1 MVTVA
6 TAILSYN
13 STPLDDTT
21 WVEVPIFDQT
31 GNLLTAVPY
40 QGSEVSVDDTS
51 GSLVALG
58 VSAPGDALNVV
69 QQEIITANQAGQ
81 KLNMTVGAGVSFF
94 VRCAVASETATTGGV
109 VIKVLRGRHG

>member
-21 WVEVPIFDQT
+21 WVEVPMFDQN
-31 GNLLTAVPY
+31 GNTVTAVPY
-40 QGSEVSVDDTS
+40 QGSEVTVDDTS
-51 GSLVALG
+51 GTLIALG
-58 VSAPGDALNVV
+58 VSNPGDPTNVI
-69 QQEIITANQAGQ
+69 QQEIISANQAGQ
-81 KLNMTVGAGVSFF
+81 KLNMTVGTGVSFF
-94 VRCAVASETATTGGV
+94 VRCAVATDTATTGGI